1 MFRHGLGRHRHDART
16 RRERREKPKAQ
27 KSERRAPPQGERG
40 RDEEREHERVAAST
54 RAALGDDAFDQ
65 AWREGSAMELEE
77 AVRYALN
84 GQLAEG
90 T

>member
-1 MFRHGLGRHRHDART
+1 LREELGL
-16 RRERREKPKAQ
+16 
-27 KSERRAPPQGERG
+27 SIPPHA
-40 RDEEREHERVAAST
+40 EHEHTRVVAAT

-65 AWREGSAMELEE
+65 AWREGSAMDLEE

-84 GQLAEG
+84 GRVAGG

>member
-1 MFRHGLGRHRHDART
+1 MLAARGADV
-16 RRERREKPKAQ
+16 RDREWTIRAAPK
-27 KSERRAPPQGERG
+27 RV
-40 RDEEREHERVAAST
+40 VAAT

-65 AWREGSAMELEE
+65 AWREGSAMDLEE

-84 GQLAEG
+84 GRTTAD